1 MNRYFSKEDIQMA
14 TKQKM
19 FYIAYYQEMQI
30 KIWDIISKLLEWP
43 LSKQNKTSENNEYL
57 IQRILI

>member
-1 MNRYFSKEDIQMA
+1 MA

-30 KIWDIISKLLEWP
+30 KIWDTISKLLEWP
-43 LSKQNKTSENNEYL
+43 LPKQSQTSENNEHL
-57 IQRILI
+57 I

>member
-57 IQRILI
+57 I